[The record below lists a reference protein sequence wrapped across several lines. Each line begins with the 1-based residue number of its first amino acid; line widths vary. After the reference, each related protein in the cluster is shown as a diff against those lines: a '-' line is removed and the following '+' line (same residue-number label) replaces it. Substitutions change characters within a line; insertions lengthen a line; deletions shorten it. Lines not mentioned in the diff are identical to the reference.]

1 MGEEEQYRG
10 QIEEYLLWSQESLAW
25 GELCPHGPGC
35 LCSRW
40 RMWCQQWGFNPPCP
54 TTRAPGDAGT
64 EAKPDMNQE
73 QRCSCSQPCAWTQH
87 THKEWDFLGLRSQG
101 NVYTTC
107 GKLGLRYRAAH
118 CADFPAQELVST
130 QECKPKA
137 SWTFC
142 ILCFYHAI
150 LLIHFHVFWG
160 ICVFFIQIYP
170 ISPLLVRLIG
180 RWLYLPFHRIWENM
194 LCEQPWFVYKLLL

>member
-1 MGEEEQYRG
+1 MGQG
-10 QIEEYLLWSQESLAW
+10 ACAA
-25 GELCPHGPGC
+25 GEGC
-35 LCSRW
+35 GAST
-40 RMWCQQWGFNPPCP
+40 G
-54 TTRAPGDAGT
+54 
-64 EAKPDMNQE
+64 
-73 QRCSCSQPCAWTQH
+73 AWTHPAPQPELLVVLVQRPSQTRIRSSTALAH
-87 THKEWDFLGLRSQG
+87 SPVHEHCILTKEWDFLGLRSQG

-107 GKLGLRYRAAH
+107 GRLGLRYRAAR

-150 LLIHFHVFWG
+150 LLIHFHVFWS
-160 ICVFFIQIYP
+160 ICAFFIQVYP

-194 LCEQPWFVYKLLL
+194 PCEQPWFVYKLLP

>member
-1 MGEEEQYRG
+1 MSTLIPGKPCLRWAVLPWARVPVQQDVVSAEGLGPALPHNQSSWLQRP
-10 QIEEYLLWSQESLAW
+10 SQTWLRSSTAPAHSPVHEHS
-25 GELCPHGPGC
+25 
-35 LCSRW
+35 S
-40 RMWCQQWGFNPPCP
+40 P
-54 TTRAPGDAGT
+54 TKD
-64 EAKPDMNQE
+64 
-73 QRCSCSQPCAWTQH
+73 
-87 THKEWDFLGLRSQG
+87 WDFLGLRSQG

-107 GKLGLRYRAAH
+107 GRLGLRYRAAS

-142 ILCFYHAI
+142 ILCFYRAI
-150 LLIHFHVFWG
+150 LLIHFHVFWS
-160 ICVFFIQIYP
+160 ICVFFFQVYP

-194 LCEQPWFVYKLLL
+194 PCEQPWFVYKLLP